1 MSAMR
6 FRELLIVAVDRGA
19 TDPGG
24 LYAVLRRRF
33 ALRFE
38 FIRADIA
45 AELALAS
52 PGMTPP
58 FPCAIFLAYGI
69 CAGLAGL
76 EFSFPSVSPSAF
88 LGACSSRNFRQIDID
103 VL

>member
-19 TDPGG
+19 TDP
-24 LYAVLRRRF
+24 
-33 ALRFE
+33 
-38 FIRADIA
+38 
-45 AELALAS
+45 
-52 PGMTPP
+52 PP
-58 FPCAIFLAYGI
+58 VWKS
-69 CAGLAGL
+69 
-76 EFSFPSVSPSAF
+76 SFPSVSPSAF